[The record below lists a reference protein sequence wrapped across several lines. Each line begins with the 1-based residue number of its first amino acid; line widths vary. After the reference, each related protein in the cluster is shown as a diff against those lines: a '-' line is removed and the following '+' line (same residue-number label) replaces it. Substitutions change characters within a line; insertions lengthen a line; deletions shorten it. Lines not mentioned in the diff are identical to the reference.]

1 MEVREDIRYNMSI
14 LIALASS
21 SSGSSSYVYLNTLFF
36 VAIFLFYMLLALPG
50 PGTKINMMF
59 LSRGIEAQLSQIET
73 YLKDSKKKMQEVL
86 ASKGVQ
92 KPDEVIDRVS
102 EIFTIDPVSVE
113 PTDIIGRM
121 RLMLRTTEDKIRDI
135 MELSAPNIDPVTRS
149 KLEVSAEV
157 VNTLNMIH
165 KVIRHYL
172 LSAKK
177 TNSIFILYQ
186 LQMVVPQ
193 LVKLSEAYSKAMNTF
208 MKGIPVGD
216 SLGPLVAANLLMNS
230 QNKWNPSRDTVAGE
244 VEYEDRKLVV
254 VKAEGPMATV
264 GRPGEAVANVIEE
277 YKGNVK
283 RIITIDAALKLEGE
297 DTGSVAEGTG
307 VAMGDPG
314 PEKIA
319 IERVAVKYGIP
330 IDAIVVKMGM
340 EEAIT
345 EMRKPVFDASS
356 KVMDMLR
363 RIIQERTKPGDLVV
377 VVGVGNTSGVAQ

>member
-1 MEVREDIRYNMSI
+1 MSI

-21 SSGSSSYVYLNTLFF
+21 SGISSNSYTFLDTLLF
-36 VAIFLFYMLLALPG
+36 VGIFLFYMILALPG
-50 PGTKINMMF
+50 PGTKISMMF
-59 LSRGIEAQLSQIET
+59 LSRGVEAQLAQIEN
-73 YLKDSKKKMQEVL
+73 YLKDSKKKMHDVL
-86 ASKGVQ
+86 SSKGVQ
-92 KPDEVIDRVS
+92 KPEEVIDRIS

-121 RLMLRTTEDKIRDI
+121 RLMMRTTEDKIRDI
-135 MELSAPNIDPVTRS
+135 MELAVPNIDPVTRS

-157 VNTLNMIH
+157 VNSLNMIH

-172 LSAKK
+172 ISAKK
-177 TNSIFILYQ
+177 TNSVFILYQ

-193 LVKLSEAYSKAMNTF
+193 LVKISEAYSKAMSTF

-230 QNKWNPSRDTVAGE
+230 QNKWNPSRDTIAGE
-244 VEYEDRKLVV
+244 VEFEGRKLIV

-264 GRPGEAVANVIEE
+264 GRPGEAVANVVEE
-277 YKGNVK
+277 YKGNIK
-283 RIITIDAALKLEGE
+283 RIITVDAALKLEGE
-297 DTGSVAEGTG
+297 ETGSVAEGTG

-319 IERVAVKYGIP
+319 IERIAVKYGIP
-330 IDAIVVKMGM
+330 IDALIVKMGM

-345 EMRKPVFDASS
+345 EMRKSVYDASS
-356 KVMDMLR
+356 RIMQMLK
-363 RIIQERTKPGDLVV
+363 RIIQERTHPGDIVV